1 EKLSIQAFAGNKNAS
16 DGVST
21 AVYNKVIAASAPK
34 ESEDVILE
42 LKDFGEVSASKAI
55 KLKSKD

>member
-1 EKLSIQAFAGNKNAS
+1 MTLEKKKEKSL
-16 DGVST
+16 T